1 MYDRYINNKNKSI
14 KRRIIIMESSVIHFK
29 IDKDLKTELQ
39 IIAVK
44 KNTNITAI
52 LTDLI
57 QDYVNENK

>member
-1 MYDRYINNKNKSI
+1 
-14 KRRIIIMESSVIHFK
+14 MESSVIHFK